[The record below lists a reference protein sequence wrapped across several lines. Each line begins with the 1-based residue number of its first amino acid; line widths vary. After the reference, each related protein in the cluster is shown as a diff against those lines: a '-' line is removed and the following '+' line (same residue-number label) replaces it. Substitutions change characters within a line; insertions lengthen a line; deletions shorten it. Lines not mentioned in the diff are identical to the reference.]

1 MPPTLSLLNTIV
13 MSNVSKPKKT
23 YVQAML
29 AIVLLNLPLCFLL
42 WGLLLLIPIG
52 AWQVIDAIVRTI
64 QGDRRRTAYL
74 LSVLTYF
81 LLLGILTTFAD
92 EYLDGIGALIGL
104 IGVPYVIAFWYT
116 YISWMH
122 AIEQDEPLEALDA
135 LIDFEADQAV

>member
-1 MPPTLSLLNTIV
+1 

-23 YVQAML
+23 YVQVML

-52 AWQVIDAIVRTI
+52 AWQVMDAIVRTI

-74 LSVLTYF
+74 LSVLIYF

-92 EYLDGIGALIGL
+92 EYLDGIGILIGL
-104 IGVPYVIAFWYT
+104 FGVPYVIALWYT

-122 AIEQDEPLEALDA
+122 AIEQDEPLEVLDG